1 MIDRSGPGTVLKETR
16 QVRATLRLLV
26 LAGLVLLGLG
36 SMPGN
41 AVLYWSCIVVYALTI
56 PAALSATKRGSGRWR
71 LESFV
76 FLFDVVAVTLM
87 IILRGVEV
95 QTLLTAYF
103 TLVLIAALV
112 DGLGNA
118 LFHALFVSGVYL
130 VTSRWGQDWSSILSM
145 GTLGQC
151 VFFFVVALFMGHMA
165 QGARAEAQE
174 RRDAE
179 EGRDHAQ
186 NALQL
191 ASTELRQSTEDL
203 RLARESLR
211 SNDHLFTLGMLSA
224 GIAHEMKNPIAAI
237 LASVRAAPEMI
248 EDLEQALEAGEGHA
262 TFLEELREALDDC
275 GHACEQL
282 QGVTRDLGDM
292 VRGGRSEV
300 SPIDPSEALLSAV
313 RLLRPATAGT
323 VTLEH
328 NAETERTI
336 LADPGRLLQVLI
348 NLGKNAIDAM
358 HGAGGGTLHF
368 EARDAPDG
376 GVVLSVRDTGPGI
389 PEDVRAHMFEPFFT
403 TKGAGKGSGM
413 GLHLVSEII
422 KSQKGTIE
430 CETKVGTGTTFLVR
444 LPALSGS
451 LSLEKEYGDGHREED
466 PVDSGRRAEHSQSA
480 RADAA

>member
-1 MIDRSGPGTVLKETR
+1 MIYRSGPGSLLKETR

-36 SMPGN
+36 AKPGN

-71 LESFV
+71 FESSV
-76 FLFDVVAVTLM
+76 FLFDVVAVSLM

-130 VTSRWGQDWSSILSM
+130 ITSRWGQDWSSILSV

-165 QGARAEAQE
+165 EGARAEVVE
-174 RRDAE
+174 RREAE
-179 EGRDHAQ
+179 EGRDQAQ

-191 ASTELRQSTEDL
+191 ASTELKHSTEEL
-203 RLARESLR
+203 RMARESLR
-211 SNDHLFTLGMLSA
+211 ANDHLFTLGMLSA

-248 EDLEQALEAGEGHA
+248 EDLEQALHSGESHA
-262 TFLEELREALDDC
+262 AFVAELREALDDC

-282 QGVTRDLGDM
+282 QCVTRDLGDM
-292 VRGGRSEV
+292 VRGGKSEV
-300 SPIDPSEALLSAV
+300 SPVDPTEALRSAI
-313 RLLRPATAGT
+313 RLLRPATGGT
-323 VTLEH
+323 VTLEYD
-328 NAETERTI
+328 AKSDRT
-336 LADPGRLLQVLI
+336 LMVDPGRLLQVLL

-358 HGAGGGTLHF
+358 HGAGGGTLRFAAHDT
-368 EARDAPDG
+368 EEG
-376 GVVLSVRDTGPGI
+376 HVVLRVQDTGPGI
-389 PEDVRAHMFEPFFT
+389 PDDVRAHMFEPFFT

-413 GLHLVSEII
+413 GLHLVNEIV

-430 CETKVGTGTTFLVR
+430 CETKVGSGTTFLVC
-444 LPALSGS
+444 LPTLSGGA
-451 LSLEKEYGDGHREED
+451 SLEKETSDGHRED
-466 PVDSGRRAEHSQSA
+466 HAADRRRRAEHPQSA